1 MFKWVQHIH
10 FVGIGG
16 IGMSGIAEV
25 LLNLGYKVSGSD
37 LKESDVTKRL
47 RRHKARIMIGHHKRN
62 VANAD
67 VVVTSSAVAPN
78 NAEVLEAKRL
88 AIPIVRRAEMLAELM
103 RLKYGVAVAGTHGK
117 TSTTSMVSQVLAR
130 GGLDPTMVI
139 GGKVNALRSNAKLG
153 KGEFLVAEADES
165 DRSFLHLTPT
175 VAVITN
181 IDPEHMENYRDFDH
195 MRQAYLDFANKVP
208 FYGAVVACLDHP
220 EVSKLIPKMVRRCIT
235 YGLETKAD
243 YTAKSIKQVRACNHF
258 TVLEHGKV
266 LGKVTLHMPGRHNVA
281 NALASIAVGRL
292 LKIPFGKIAA
302 ALKSFKGIERR
313 FQVMY
318 DKGPLVVSDYAHHPT
333 ELEAVI
339 NAARAGWPGWRITAI
354 HQPHRYSRLNQLFPD
369 FVKVLSKADRVGIL
383 KLYAAGEAPIA
394 GVSAQKLHAAINRK
408 TTGKMIPYSDDA
420 NEILSH
426 LSRTKKEKDVILFL
440 GAGDIWKVCKDFA
453 TRGVKE

>member
-37 LKESDVTKRL
+37 LKASDVTKQL
-47 RRHKARIMIGHHKRN
+47 QRHKARIMIGHHKRN

-67 VVVTSSAVAPN
+67 VVVTSSAVSPD
-78 NAEVLEAKRL
+78 NAEVLEARRL

-117 TSTTSMVSQVLAR
+117 TSTTSMVAQVLSR

-220 EVSKLIPKMVRRCIT
+220 EVRKLIPKMARRCIT
-235 YGLETKAD
+235 YGLEAPAD
-243 YTAKSIKQVRACNHF
+243 YTAKSIKQVKACNQF
-258 TVLEHGKV
+258 TVVEHGKV

-281 NALASIAVGRL
+281 NALAAIAVGRL

-318 DKGPLVVSDYAHHPT
+318 DKGPLVVSDYAHHPA

-369 FVKVLSKADRVGIL
+369 FVRVLLKADRVGIL

-394 GVSAQKLHAAINRK
+394 GVSAQKLHAAIKRK
-408 TTGKMIPYSDDA
+408 AKGAMIPYSDDA
-420 NEILSH
+420 TEVLLH
-426 LSRTKKEKDVILFL
+426 LGRAKKEKEVILFL
-440 GAGDIWKVCKDFA
+440 GAGDIWKICKEFA
-453 TRGVKE
+453 THGVKE